1 MIRFLLNRLLWMA
14 ITLWAVYTISFFLMR
29 AVPGGPF
36 DQERQLEPHVKANI
50 EARYNLDKP
59 VHIQYLME
67 LGRAV
72 RGDLGLC
79 YKLGDFTVNDIIAQG
94 FPVSASLGILA
105 MAFALSLGLTAG
117 VISAVRRQTAIDFT
131 LRSIATLGI
140 AVPNFVIASIAVI
153 CFSFLAPLLPPAG
166 WGRPINLLLPALCLG
181 APYAAYIARLV
192 RTGMLDVLSQD
203 YIRTAHAKGLLP
215 RDVILKHALKGAML
229 PVASFLAPAIAG
241 VLTGSL
247 VVEQIFAIPGL
258 GVHFVKAAMLR
269 DYTLA
274 LGLVIVYTTLLYTM
288 NLIVDISY
296 SYFDPRVKLH

>member
-1 MIRFLLNRLLWMA
+1 MIRFLANRLLWMA

-36 DQERQLEPHVKANI
+36 DSERQLEPHVKANI

-59 VHIQYLME
+59 VYVQYVLE
-67 LGRAV
+67 LSRAL

-94 FPVSASLGILA
+94 LPVSASLGILA
-105 MAFALSLGLTAG
+105 LAFALSLGLTAG
-117 VISAVRRQTAIDFT
+117 IVSAVRRQTAIDFT
-131 LRSIATLGI
+131 LRSVATLGI

-153 CFSFLAPLLPPAG
+153 LFSFMIPLLPPAG

-203 YIRTAHAKGLLP
+203 YIRTAYAKGLMP

-229 PVASFLAPAIAG
+229 PVASFMAPAIAG

-296 SYFDPRVKLH
+296 SYFDPRVKLQ